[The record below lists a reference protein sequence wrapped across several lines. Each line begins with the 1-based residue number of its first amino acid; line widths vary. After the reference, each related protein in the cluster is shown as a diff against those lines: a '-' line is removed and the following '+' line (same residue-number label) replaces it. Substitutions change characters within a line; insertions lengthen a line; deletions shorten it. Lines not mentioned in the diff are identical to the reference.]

1 MEYTLTKR
9 DVEKLLGKSSKTVS
23 RYIKSGKLTPIKK
36 KVDGYITYL
45 FSLDDIEEFKRGQ
58 SGHGGQDTT
67 GQGTNGETFRTTEEG
82 VNVGRVSN
90 LNGGTQETR
99 EGTKQG
105 KKDIP
110 EDIGDRTQGTE
121 LIGLLRDTIDTLK
134 AELEAKNK
142 QIADE
147 KQHTKDLIHSLQ
159 FAQNEAKEYR
169 QMLALPTPI
178 TPVNDEVVVDTVDRT
193 EDRTPVKEGTK
204 EKTKHRGQGR
214 TKTATKKKV
223 KTEDKGQ
230 SRGQKTEKPKKRGLF
245 SWIFKK

>member
-9 DVEKLLGKSSKTVS
+9 DVEKLLGKSGKTVS
-23 RYIKSGKLTPIKK
+23 RYIKSGKLTPVKK

-58 SGHGGQDTT
+58 SGHEGQDTT
-67 GQGTNGETFRTTEEG
+67 GQGTNEETFRTSKEG
-82 VNVGRVSN
+82 VNVGRVNN
-90 LNGGTQETR
+90 LNEGTQGTR

-110 EDIGDRTQGTE
+110 EDIGDKTHETQ

-134 AELEAKNK
+134 AELEAKNT
-142 QIADE
+142 QIAEE

-169 QMLALPTPI
+169 QMLALPTPA
-178 TPVNDEVVVDTVDRT
+178 TPVNEEVVVDTVDRT
-193 EDRTPVKEGTK
+193 EDRTPANEETK
-204 EKTKHRGQGR
+204 DRTKKRGQGR
-214 TKTATKKKV
+214 TKTVTKKKT
-223 KTEDKGQ
+223 KPEDKGQ
-230 SRGQKTEKPKKRGLF
+230 SKGQKTEKPKKRGLF
-245 SWIFKK
+245 NWIFRK